1 MDTLAKQQGVWANG
15 QVTGGGRFA
24 PAGTGAP
31 TYPDVAHPGWS
42 VARTGVGAYRV
53 TLDRRYAHVIAVV
66 IGAPH
71 HVAGNDSEYQLVS
84 ITQPTATALGYF
96 DVRHWDFSA
105 AAVAEVAADANNQC
119 HFIAI
124 LSENEKLV

>member
-1 MDTLAKQQGVWANG
+1 METLAREAGAWAHG

-31 TYPDVAHPGWS
+31 TYPDTDHPGWS

-53 TLDRRYAHVIAVV
+53 TFDRRYAHVICVLISTQMA
-66 IGAPH
+66 
-71 HVAGNDSEYQLVS
+71 AGNDSSYQLVS
-84 ITQPTATALGYF
+84 ITQPTATALGFF

-105 AAVAEVAADANNQC
+105 AAVAEVAADAANQC
-119 HFIAI
+119 HFIAV